1 MNTQERKTVR
11 KALNRVE
18 RFIKDFQLID
28 YKKYKQ
34 LIDFLNSIDSSLPE
48 RESRL
53 IMNYCSE
60 VLNPKNG
67 IFEFTDIVEHS
78 GAELRGNDYT
88 VISGR
93 EEEFL
98 ARVESAYLYVIG
110 KFCELEKM
118 CA

>member
-28 YKKYKQ
+28 YKKYEQ
-34 LIDFLNSIDSSLPE
+34 LIDFLNSIDSRLPE

-67 IFEFTDIVEHS
+67 IFEFPDIVKS
-78 GAELRGNDYT
+78 ADLRGNDYT

>member
-28 YKKYKQ
+28 YKKYEH
-34 LIDFLNSIDSSLPE
+34 LIDFLNSIDSRLPE

-67 IFEFTDIVEHS
+67 IFEFPDIVKC
-78 GAELRGNDYT
+78 ADLRGNNYT

>member
-53 IMNYCSE
+53 LIYYCLE
-60 VLNPKNG
+60 DLTPTHG
-67 IFEFTDIVEHS
+67 IF
-78 GAELRGNDYT
+78 
-88 VISGR
+88 
-93 EEEFL
+93 
-98 ARVESAYLYVIG
+98 
-110 KFCELEKM
+110 
-118 CA
+118 

>member
-1 MNTQERKTVR
+1 MNTQEKKTVR

-18 RFIKDFQLID
+18 HFVKEFQFID
-28 YKKYKQ
+28 YKKYTQ
-34 LIDFLNSIDSSLPE
+34 LLDFLRSVDSRLPE

-67 IFEFTDIVEHS
+67 IFEFPDIVKHS
-78 GAELRGNDYT
+78 GADLRGNEYT
-88 VISGR
+88 VIAGH
-93 EEEFL
+93 EDEFL